1 MDDNVLPS
9 KLLNHLSH
17 AAEIVRS
24 HEFIQIYSHYDA
36 DGISAAAIIAKTML
50 REGKE
55 FRVTL
60 FTTLN
65 DANMEIVKNT
75 DADCIIM
82 TDLGA
87 SYIKDLDSMKCD
99 IVVLDHHTVYDEA
112 KRICYANPH
121 LYNID
126 GMTSGCGATMA
137 FLFSITMDKKNW
149 DLVQVA
155 FAGIA
160 GDRQHINGLTGLNT
174 YLLNGGIER
183 GFIVMAEG
191 SLIPLGELTAE
202 LFASTDPYVRGVSG
216 NVNGVA
222 KLLDDARIDH
232 SKHFKDL
239 TDEEKRRLTSL
250 MTVRLVQQG
259 VSLQTLIEVSR
270 TRYYLPG
277 WEMDAEA
284 LSSILNGCGRLG
296 LMGVGI
302 GAGIGDKA
310 CLRQAEEI
318 EAESRRQI
326 MNGVLSLDNIGLR
339 QMKNI
344 QWFDSSTSGF
354 TGIICGI
361 AMQFIGDHRKP
372 TIGIN
377 SSEGLAKVSSRG
389 MWEQLDRGVDLS
401 KALKTSCESV
411 GGNGGGHKIASGGSF
426 DPSKMEQF
434 LQTLDKVVGEQQVNA
449 K

>member
-1 MDDNVLPS
+1 MDEIVLPP
-9 KLLNHLSH
+9 KLFSHLSQ
-17 AAEIVRS
+17 AADIVRN
-24 HEFIQIYSHYDA
+24 HDFIQIFSHYDA
-36 DGISAAAIIAKTML
+36 DGISAAAIVAKALL
-50 REGKE
+50 REKKE

-65 DANMEIVKNT
+65 DPNMEVIKSTV
-75 DADCIIM
+75 AECMII

-87 SYIKDLDSMKCD
+87 SYIKEFDAMDCD
-99 IVVLDHHTVYDEA
+99 VIVLDHHTICDQA

-137 FLFSITMDKKNW
+137 LLFAVALNEKNW
-149 DLVQVA
+149 DLVQIA

-160 GDRQHINGLTGLNT
+160 GDRQHINGLSGLNT
-174 YLLNGGIER
+174 YLLSEGTKR
-183 GFIVMAEG
+183 GFIEVTDG
-191 SLIPLGELTAE
+191 SLIPIGELTAE
-202 LFASTDPYVRGVSG
+202 LFMSTDPYIRGVSG
-216 NVNGVA
+216 NVDGVA
-222 KLLDDARIDH
+222 RLLDDAGIEH
-232 SKHFKDL
+232 TKHFKDL
-239 TDEEKRRLTSL
+239 TDNEKRRLTSL
-250 MTVRLVQQG
+250 MTVKLVQQG

-270 TRYYLPG
+270 TRYYLSE
-277 WEMDAEA
+277 WKMDAEA
-284 LSSILNGCGRLG
+284 LSSLLNGCGRLG
-296 LMGVGI
+296 LMGVGV
-302 GAGIGDKA
+302 GAGMGDKD
-310 CLRQAEEI
+310 CLKKAKDI
-318 EAESRRQI
+318 ETESKKQTI
-326 MNGVLSLDNIGLR
+326 NGVLTIDKMGLT
-339 QMKNI
+339 QMNNI

-354 TGIICGI
+354 TGMICGI

-401 KALKTSCESV
+401 KALKIVCESV

-426 DPSKMEQF
+426 DPSKIQEF
-434 LQTLDKVVGEQQVNA
+434 LNNLDKIIGEQQVNA